1 MRVDRRIPLDRV
13 VFEFHPGMV
22 LLSFSTPPPSPPA
35 PIIPRFRPSLL
46 SSPRSLDRIYSESHD
61 VSVSLATSPFPRSTP
76 PLQALP
82 FVRCVGE
89 SWPMSLDRIFFE
101 SHALQFQHSAA
112 PGLVPEVY
120 HFDLSDGVLVMNY
133 IAPPAII
140 LRKGLIQGRVYRDLA
155 EDISTFLART
165 LFMSSLLKL
174 DTTEHKQQGEGLG
187 GGGEA
192 WV

>member
-1 MRVDRRIPLDRV
+1 
-13 VFEFHPGMV
+13 
-22 LLSFSTPPPSPPA
+22 
-35 PIIPRFRPSLL
+35 
-46 SSPRSLDRIYSESHD
+46 
-61 VSVSLATSPFPRSTP
+61 
-76 PLQALP
+76 
-82 FVRCVGE
+82 
-89 SWPMSLDRIFFE
+89 MSLDRIFFE

-140 LRKGLIQGRVYRDLA
+140 LRKGLIQGRVYPDLA